1 VSDGARV
8 ASAARVVLPIEA
20 MDLTYSPEELAF
32 QREVRTWLK
41 RNVPKRDRSDN
52 PVEGAPDKTRIVKAK
67 AWQRKVYDAGY
78 LAMGWPREYGG
89 HGANV
94 MRQTIVNEEMVRARA
109 PGLIGMMGIQ
119 MVGPTLI
126 AHGTEEQ
133 RKQYLPKILTADE
146 IWCQGYSEPGSG
158 SDLASLRTRAE
169 LVGDQ
174 FVVNGQKIWTSGAQ
188 YADRMFCLVRTDPE
202 APKHRGI
209 SYILIDMKAP
219 GITVRPLVQM
229 TGDPGYNEVFFED
242 VQVPRANLVGQLHDG
257 WTVANATLFHE
268 RNMLASTTRTQQL
281 FDNLLRL
288 ARKRTRNG
296 RPATEDALVRQ
307 RLADL
312 ATRVET
318 MKLEAFRQLTDA
330 LRKRPPG
337 INASVNKLVTCE
349 LNHQISRAALEILG
363 DYGWLAKKDPRV
375 ADAGTWPN
383 DYMFALGLIIGG
395 GTAQVQ
401 KNIIAERGLGM
412 PREPRPAH

>member
-1 VSDGARV
+1 
-8 ASAARVVLPIEA
+8 

-32 QREVRTWLK
+32 QREVRAWLK
-41 RNVPKRDRSDN
+41 ANVPKRERAGN
-52 PVEGAPDKTRIVKAK
+52 PIEGAPDAARIGRAK
-67 AWQRKVYDAGY
+67 AWQRKVYEAGY

-89 HGANV
+89 QGADV
-94 MRQTIVNEEMVRARA
+94 MRQTIVNEELVRARA
-109 PGLIGMMGIQ
+109 PQFIGAMGVQ

-126 AHGTEEQ
+126 AHGSDEQ
-133 RKQYLPKILTADE
+133 KRRYLPKILTADE

-158 SDLASLRTRAE
+158 SDLASLRTRAD
-169 LVGDQ
+169 LVGDD

-188 YADRMFCLVRTDPE
+188 YADRMFCLVRTDPD

-209 SYILIDMKAP
+209 SYILIDMKSP

-229 TGDPGYNEVFFED
+229 TGDPGFNEVFFEN
-242 VQVPRANLVGQLHDG
+242 VHVPRTNLVGQLHDG
-257 WTVANATLFHE
+257 WTVANATLRHE
-268 RNMLASTTRTQQL
+268 RNMLASTTRTQMLLQ
-281 FDNLLRL
+281 NLLRV
-288 ARKRTRNG
+288 ARTRTRNG
-296 RPATEDALVRQ
+296 RPATADPLVRQ

-312 ATRVET
+312 AIRVET

-330 LRKRPPG
+330 LRQRPPG

-349 LNHQISRAALEILG
+349 LNHQLARAALEILG
-363 DYGWLAKKDPRV
+363 DYGWLAKQDPRV
-375 ADAGTWPN
+375 ADAGSWPN

-412 PREPRPAH
+412 PREPRPG

>member
-1 VSDGARV
+1 
-8 ASAARVVLPIEA
+8 
-20 MDLTYSPEELAF
+20 MDLTYSPEDVAF
-32 QREVRTWLK
+32 QREVRAWLK
-41 RNVPKRDRSDN
+41 ANVPKRDRADN
-52 PVEGAPDKTRIVKAK
+52 PIEGAPDAARIARAK
-67 AWQRKVYDAGY
+67 AWQRTVHDAGY

-89 HGANV
+89 QGADV
-94 MRQTIVNEEMVRARA
+94 MRQTIFNEELVRARA
-109 PGLIGMMGIQ
+109 PQFIGTMGIQ

-133 RKQYLPKILTADE
+133 RRRHLPRILSAEE

-169 LVGDQ
+169 LVGDD

-209 SYILIDMKAP
+209 SYLLIDMKSP
-219 GITVRPLVQM
+219 GVTVRPLVQM
-229 TGDPGYNEVFFED
+229 TGDPGFNEVFLED
-242 VQVPRANLVGQLHDG
+242 VRVPRQNLVGQLNDG
-257 WTVANATLFHE
+257 WTVANATLLHE
-268 RNMLASTTRTQQL
+268 RNMLASTTRTQMLLQ
-281 FDNLLRL
+281 NLLRV
-288 ARKRTRNG
+288 ARTRTRNG
-296 RPATEDALVRQ
+296 KPAAADPLVRQ

-312 ATRVET
+312 AIRVET

-349 LNHQISRAALEILG
+349 LNHQLARAALEILG
-363 DYGWLAKKDPRV
+363 DYGWLGKRDPRV

-412 PREPRPAH
+412 PREPRPA

>member
-1 VSDGARV
+1 
-8 ASAARVVLPIEA
+8 
-20 MDLTYSPEELAF
+20 MDLSDSPEDVAF
-32 QREVRTWLK
+32 RKQVRGWLK
-41 RNVPKRDRSDN
+41 KNVPAWRKDRAGDSLEYDDPKRI
-52 PVEGAPDKTRIVKAK
+52 TRAK
-67 AWQRKVYDAGY
+67 EWQRKLFDAGY
-78 LAMGWPREYGG
+78 VAMGWPKEYGG
-89 HGANV
+89 HGADV
-94 MRQTIVNEEMVRARA
+94 MAQTIVNEELVRAGA
-109 PGLIGMMGIQ
+109 PTLIGMMGIN

-126 AHGTEEQ
+126 MHGTEAQ
-133 RKQYLPKILTADE
+133 KRQYLPKILTADE
-146 IWCQGYSEPGSG
+146 LWCQGYSEPGSG
-158 SDLASLRTRAE
+158 SDLASLKTRAVVE
-169 LVGDQ
+169 GDQ

-209 SYILIDMKAP
+209 SYVLIDMKSP

-229 TGDPGYNEVFFED
+229 TGDPGFNEVFFED
-242 VQVPRANLVGQLHDG
+242 VRVPRANLVGQLHDG

-268 RNMLASTTRTQQL
+268 RNMLASTTRTQLL
-281 FDNLLRL
+281 FQNLVRL
-288 ARKRTRNG
+288 ARTRRRG
-296 RPATEDALVRQ
+296 GQPATADPLVRQ

-312 ATRVET
+312 AIRVET
-318 MKLEAFRQLTDA
+318 MKLEAFRQLTDR
-330 LRKRPPG
+330 LRQRAPG

-375 ADAGTWPN
+375 ADDGTWPS

-412 PREPRPAH
+412 PREPGGRP